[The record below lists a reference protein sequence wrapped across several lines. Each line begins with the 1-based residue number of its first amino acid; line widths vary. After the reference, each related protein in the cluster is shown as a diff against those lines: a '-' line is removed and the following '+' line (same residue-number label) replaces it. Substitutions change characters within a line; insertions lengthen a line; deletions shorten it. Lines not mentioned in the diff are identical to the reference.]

1 MRNGRV
7 RIDIEGVNRVV
18 RALEYEGLVRDIG
31 NTTEAYTRKMANESA
46 GYAPVKTGKL
56 RNSIAA
62 SPEEIDQTTWEYGS
76 DVDYA
81 KIQEYTNKTH
91 KAFIRKSVWNNELPY
106 KEKINSLVRQLGR

>member
-46 GYAPVKTGKL
+46 DYAPVKT
-56 RNSIAA
+56 AEA
-62 SPEEIDQTTWEYGS
+62 S
-76 DVDYA
+76 
-81 KIQEYTNKTH
+81 
-91 KAFIRKSVWNNELPY
+91 
-106 KEKINSLVRQLGR
+106 

>member
-46 GYAPVKTGKL
+46 GYAPVKTVGF
-56 RNSIAA
+56 
-62 SPEEIDQTTWEYGS
+62 EIQS
-76 DVDYA
+76 
-81 KIQEYTNKTH
+81 
-91 KAFIRKSVWNNELPY
+91 L
-106 KEKINSLVRQLGR
+106 LVRKKLTKQRGSMVQT

>member
-46 GYAPVKTGKL
+46 DYAPVKTGRL
-56 RNSIAA
+56 RNSIVS

-76 DVDYA
+76 T
-81 KIQEYTNKTH
+81 KITRRFKNTQIKR
-91 KAFIRKSVWNNELPY
+91 IRRSSENPY
-106 KEKINSLVRQLGR
+106 GTTSCRIRRK